1 MLVLSPCLCLLL
13 IHHVACLVAAST
25 RQQFLPSSLILRNA
39 TSDDAAAIANVLSAA
54 FDPSPPFQYRYQ
66 FRDKYPVEH
75 WRCTYESVLQ
85 ALAVPF
91 LTLQVIVLPE
101 NRGLGDGSLV
111 SVAGWLDPRGLSRQD
126 WNSGHALASKCSHK
140 DENSTRAA
148 DFDQKFSKAQH
159 KYLNDVYGSNQFYLA
174 VLATH
179 PDFQGR
185 GYGEQLVLSG
195 IDMAPTLGLDVV
207 TLIATPMGEPVY
219 FSLGFQSIANFSVT
233 SIDGDMA
240 FPYDV
245 MIHS

>member
-1 MLVLSPCLCLLL
+1 M
-13 IHHVACLVAAST
+13 
-25 RQQFLPSSLILRNA
+25 
-39 TSDDAAAIANVLSAA
+39 
-54 FDPSPPFQYRYQ
+54 
-66 FRDKYPVEH
+66 
-75 WRCTYESVLQ
+75 
-85 ALAVPF
+85 
-91 LTLQVIVLPE
+91 TL
-101 NRGLGDGSLV
+101 
-111 SVAGWLDPRGLSRQD
+111 
-126 WNSGHALASKCSHK
+126 ALASKCSHK

-174 VLATH
+174 ALATH

-195 IDMAPTLGLDVV
+195 TDMAPTLGLDVV

-245 MIHS
+245 MIHT

>member
-1 MLVLSPCLCLLL
+1 V
-13 IHHVACLVAAST
+13 
-25 RQQFLPSSLILRNA
+25 
-39 TSDDAAAIANVLSAA
+39 
-54 FDPSPPFQYRYQ
+54 
-66 FRDKYPVEH
+66 
-75 WRCTYESVLQ
+75 
-85 ALAVPF
+85 
-91 LTLQVIVLPE
+91 
-101 NRGLGDGSLV
+101 
-111 SVAGWLDPRGLSRQD
+111 
-126 WNSGHALASKCSHK
+126 
-140 DENSTRAA
+140 

-159 KYLNDVYGSNQFYLA
+159 KYLNDVYGSTQFYLA

-245 MIHS
+245 MIYS